1 MIRFVARSAAIAGV
15 FCAMT
20 SVVSAEEL
28 TVLTE
33 LHRADL
39 TGVAG
44 VEVILS
50 NYVVKPGGKVPL
62 HTHPGDEHLV
72 VVQGTTLTTPDGK
85 AIEFKKGM
93 ATSFPRG
100 KVHGGLT
107 NSSDRD
113 LVLTTIHIV
122 DKDKPMFKKVK

>member
-1 MIRFVARSAAIAGV
+1 MIRFIARSAAVAGV

-20 SVVSAEEL
+20 SIVSAQEL
-28 TVLTE
+28 TVRTE

-44 VEVILS
+44 MEVILS
-50 NYVVKPGGKVPL
+50 NFVVKPGGKVPL

-72 VVQGTTLTTPDGK
+72 VVQGSTLTTSEGK
-85 AIEFKKGM
+85 TIEFKDGM

-100 KVHGGLT
+100 KVHGGVT
-107 NSSDRD
+107 NSGDRD

-122 DKDKPMFKKVK
+122 DKGKPMFMVVE